1 MLGQGY
7 IDNTDDNID
16 WDMDNLVES
25 RNRTVIVANFGQ
37 WPAGWSQGYPW
48 SLDKYKT
55 YVEADVI
62 CLE

>member
-1 MLGQGY
+1 
-7 IDNTDDNID
+7 
-16 WDMDNLVES
+16 MDNLVES

-37 WPAGWSQGYPW
+37 WPAGWPQGYLW